1 MSADWIGVTL
11 HFFTL
16 QLSVSLAQFL
26 ILWCGSSLLVVLLVW
41 GNKITLW
48 GIKKHIFLAE
58 KHPNFK
64 VLSLKP
70 VPVLAAVSSCF
81 QAATIPRYDM
91 MQTHFNES
99 LQKLKMPVFYVDFCK
114 YKFTC
119 VHLPPCL
126 HDKETV
132 RIIRSH
138 HPLVIQV
145 NR

>member
-1 MSADWIGVTL
+1 MMW
-11 HFFTL
+11 
-16 QLSVSLAQFL
+16 QLLARGSVSLRQQNHVVRDKKNIFFL
-26 ILWCGSSLLVVLLVW
+26 CCVAT
-41 GNKITLW
+41 KM
-48 GIKKHIFLAE
+48 AE

-64 VLSLKP
+64 TLSLKP
-70 VPVLAAVSSCF
+70 VSVLAAVSSCF

-99 LQKLKMPVFYVDFCK
+99 LQKLKMPVFHVDFCK

-126 HDKETV
+126 HDKETL
-132 RIIRSH
+132 RIIPSH